1 MFEVLLHPIDA
12 FRTGSDKQGDDLSVL
27 QDGDSRR
34 VTCFL
39 RGSAQG
45 LPDSFTYGTLT
56 IRPEGMAW
64 RPYWRHRRRVVSIP
78 RLSRVASVGR
88 PTGPGAWN
96 IKRNLFKM
104 VETTGPDGTVEFA
117 VPGGGPE
124 LIRQASQTTRIP
136 PPD

>member
-1 MFEVLLHPIDA
+1 MLLHPRDA
-12 FRTGSDKQGDDLSVL
+12 FKMRSDNEGEDLAAL
-27 QDGDSRR
+27 RDGGSRR

-45 LPDSFTYGTLT
+45 LPDSFTYGSLT
-56 IRPEGMAW
+56 IGPGGMTWQAF
-64 RPYWRHRRRVVSIP
+64 WRHRRRVVSIP
-78 RLSRVASVGR
+78 HINHVVSVGR

-96 IKRNLFKM
+96 IKRNHFKM

-117 VPGGGPE
+117 VPGVGPE
-124 LIRQASQTTRIP
+124 LIRQAIQTAPIP